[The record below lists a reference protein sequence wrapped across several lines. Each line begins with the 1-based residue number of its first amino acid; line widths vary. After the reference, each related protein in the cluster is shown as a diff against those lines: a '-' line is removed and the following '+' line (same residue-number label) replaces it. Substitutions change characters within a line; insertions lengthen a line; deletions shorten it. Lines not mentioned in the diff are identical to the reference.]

1 MLYYY
6 LVVAIFPQLAK
17 PTLKMW
23 KILLACADPDVDRE
37 VNIFREQ
44 GDGFYKIDQTDD
56 FAKAVSIAAARE
68 FDVYIIDGGSQQLAG
83 LSFCNLV
90 RGWDE
95 DGVIVFLSDNEGDK
109 TDALNSGADIYL
121 LKPRDIHKIT
131 TVIDDLLDYERAA
144 SVISQRL

>member
-1 MLYYY
+1 MTVRILCVDDDKDGCEMICVFLQTYNPSFAVTPVRSAKDA
-6 LVVAIFPQLAK
+6 LKAIESEK
-17 PTLKMW
+17 
-23 KILLACADPDVDRE
+23 
-37 VNIFREQ
+37 
-44 GDGFYKIDQTDD
+44 
-56 FAKAVSIAAARE
+56 
-68 FDVYIIDGGSQQLAG
+68 FDIYIIDGGSQQLAG
-83 LSFCNLV
+83 LSFCGLV